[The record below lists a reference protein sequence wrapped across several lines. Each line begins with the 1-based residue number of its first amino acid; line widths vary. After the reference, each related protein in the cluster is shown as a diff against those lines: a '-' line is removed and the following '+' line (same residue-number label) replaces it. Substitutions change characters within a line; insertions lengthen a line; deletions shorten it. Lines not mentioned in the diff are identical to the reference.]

1 MQKSKSLN
9 PIRFKIQFQLE
20 FNFAPHILSNFLIFV
35 ASESYIY
42 LYIYIYIER
51 ERERER
57 HTQTH
62 THTHT
67 HTHKYLFT
75 YNISCEYLFQ
85 SVFTNNACEIMYIA
99 C

>member
-9 PIRFKIQFQLE
+9 PIRLKIQFQLE
-20 FNFAPHILSNFLIFV
+20 FNFASHILSNFLIFV

-42 LYIYIYIER
+42 IYIER
-51 ERERER
+51 ERE
-57 HTQTH
+57 
-62 THTHT
+62 THT

-85 SVFTNNACEIMYIA
+85 SVFTNKACEIMYIA

>member
-20 FNFAPHILSNFLIFV
+20 FNFASHILSNFLIFV

-42 LYIYIYIER
+42 IYIER
-51 ERERER
+51 ERER
-57 HTQTH
+57 
-62 THTHT
+62 HT

-85 SVFTNNACEIMYIA
+85 SVFTNKACEIMYIA

>member
-20 FNFAPHILSNFLIFV
+20 FNFASHILSNFLIFV

-42 LYIYIYIER
+42 LYIYIYR

-57 HTQTH
+57 HTHTSIYLHITYHVNIYFKVYLQTKH
-62 THTHT
+62 V
-67 HTHKYLFT
+67 K
-75 YNISCEYLFQ
+75 
-85 SVFTNNACEIMYIA
+85 
-99 C
+99 

>member
-20 FNFAPHILSNFLIFV
+20 FNFASHILSNFLIFV

-42 LYIYIYIER
+42 IYIER

-57 HTQTH
+57 DTH
-62 THTHT
+62 THR
-67 HTHKYLFT
+67 
-75 YNISCEYLFQ
+75 Q
-85 SVFTNNACEIMYIA
+85 VFIYI
-99 C
+99 

>member
-20 FNFAPHILSNFLIFV
+20 FNFASHILSNFLIFV

-51 ERERER
+51 ERERD
-57 HTQTH
+57 
-62 THTHT
+62 THT

-85 SVFTNNACEIMYIA
+85 SVFTNKACEIMYIA

>member
-20 FNFAPHILSNFLIFV
+20 FNFASHILSNFLIFV

-42 LYIYIYIER
+42 IYR

-57 HTQTH
+57 
-62 THTHT
+62 HTHT

-85 SVFTNNACEIMYIA
+85 SVFTNKACEIMYIA

>member
-20 FNFAPHILSNFLIFV
+20 FNFASHILSNFLIFV

-42 LYIYIYIER
+42 IYIER
-51 ERERER
+51 ERE
-57 HTQTH
+57 
-62 THTHT
+62 THT

-85 SVFTNNACEIMYIA
+85 SVFTNKACEIMYIA

>member
-20 FNFAPHILSNFLIFV
+20 FNFASHILSNFLIFV

-42 LYIYIYIER
+42 IYIER

-57 HTQTH
+57 ETH

-67 HTHKYLFT
+67 HTQLF
-75 YNISCEYLFQ
+75 I
-85 SVFTNNACEIMYIA
+85 YI
-99 C
+99 

>member
-20 FNFAPHILSNFLIFV
+20 FNFASHILSNFLIFV

-57 HTQTH
+57 HTHKH

-67 HTHKYLFT
+67 HT
-75 YNISCEYLFQ
+75 Q
-85 SVFTNNACEIMYIA
+85 VFIYI
-99 C
+99 